1 MNKLTGLKDAQ
12 VIENR
17 KKYGSNKITGQK
29 KETFFSLLLETLQ
42 DPIIKILIIA
52 LLVKVIFLFR
62 DFDWFE
68 TLGILIAIF
77 LASFISTIS
86 EYGSEKAFEKLQ
98 EESSKIKA
106 KVIRNGQIK
115 SIAIDDI
122 VKDDIVLLESGDKI
136 PADGILI
143 KGNLVVDESSLTG
156 EMKEIYKDPQQ
167 DNLLYRGTVIFSKT
181 GYLKVTKVGNDT
193 YYGKVTKELTE
204 KKPDSPLKLR
214 LAKLAK
220 IISKVGYVGAFLGA
234 FSYLFSTIFIANN
247 FDIPK
252 ILSLIQDPAFIFDHL
267 LHALTLA
274 VTIIIVAVPEG
285 LPMMVTLVLSS
296 NMKRM
301 LKRNVLVRKLVGI
314 ETSGSLNMLFF
325 DKTGTITKGRP
336 EVTGFLSGDL
346 KLYKHKNELKKQRIY
361 PYLKISLICNNE
373 SKYDQDGNIVGGNL
387 TDKALLK
394 FMQNEK
400 VDTYQILDNE
410 YFDSSKKYAKTVISF
425 NKEELVLYKGATE
438 VLLAKCHFYYD
449 SNGNKRTLFNK
460 NKILDLLSSYASQGS
475 RILLLAIAS
484 GYDSKHLT
492 LLGFL
497 LIKDE
502 VREDASKT
510 IEEINKAGIRTI
522 MITGD
527 NKDTASAIAKEV
539 GLLNGLNDLILTSK
553 ELERL
558 NDQEIAKLLPN
569 LKVVAR
575 ALPTDKSRLVKIA
588 EEQGFVVGMTGDG
601 VNDAIA
607 LKKADVGFAMGSGTE
622 IAKEASDIV
631 LLDDS
636 ISSIAQAILFGRTIF
651 KSIRKFIVFQLS
663 LNICATLV
671 SVIGPIFGI
680 DNPITVMQMLWIN
693 MIMDTLAALAFSYE
707 APLPSYMEEAPKK
720 KEEDI
725 LNFYCI
731 SEILVSALYSSIL
744 CFCFLKLD
752 FFKNMFRVHED
763 NLYFMTGFFALFIFM
778 GIFNS
783 FNARTPR
790 LNLLA
795 NITKNKVFLIT
806 FISIILIQLYLIYFG
821 GNLFRTYGLTLK
833 ELEIIILL
841 ALSVILVDFI
851 RKIFFKFKK
860 LSLHV

>member
-325 DKTGTITKGRP
+325 DKTGTITKGKP

-410 YFDSSKKYAKTVISF
+410 YFDSSKKYTKTVIAF

-449 SNGNKRTLFNK
+449 SNGNKITLFNK

-601 VNDAIA
+601 VNDAVA

>member
-193 YYGKVTKELTE
+193 YYGKVTKELAE

-325 DKTGTITKGRP
+325 DKTGTITKGKP

-346 KLYKHKNELKKQRIY
+346 KLYKHKSELKKQRIY

-410 YFDSSKKYAKTVISF
+410 YFDSSKKYAKTVIAF

-449 SNGNKRTLFNK
+449 SNGNKITLFNK

-601 VNDAIA
+601 VNDAVA

>member
-1 MNKLTGLKDAQ
+1 
-12 VIENR
+12 
-17 KKYGSNKITGQK
+17 
-29 KETFFSLLLETLQ
+29 
-42 DPIIKILIIA
+42 
-52 LLVKVIFLFR
+52 
-62 DFDWFE
+62 
-68 TLGILIAIF
+68 
-77 LASFISTIS
+77 
-86 EYGSEKAFEKLQ
+86 
-98 EESSKIKA
+98 
-106 KVIRNGQIK
+106 
-115 SIAIDDI
+115 
-122 VKDDIVLLESGDKI
+122 
-136 PADGILI
+136 
-143 KGNLVVDESSLTG
+143 
-156 EMKEIYKDPQQ
+156 
-167 DNLLYRGTVIFSKT
+167 
-181 GYLKVTKVGNDT
+181 
-193 YYGKVTKELTE
+193 
-204 KKPDSPLKLR
+204 
-214 LAKLAK
+214 
-220 IISKVGYVGAFLGA
+220 
-234 FSYLFSTIFIANN
+234 
-247 FDIPK
+247 
-252 ILSLIQDPAFIFDHL
+252 
-267 LHALTLA
+267 
-274 VTIIIVAVPEG
+274 
-285 LPMMVTLVLSS
+285 
-296 NMKRM
+296 
-301 LKRNVLVRKLVGI
+301 
-314 ETSGSLNMLFF
+314 MLFF
-325 DKTGTITKGRP
+325 DKTGTITKGKP

-346 KLYKHKNELKKQRIY
+346 KLYKHKSELKKQRIY

-410 YFDSSKKYAKTVISF
+410 YFDSSKKYAKTVIAF

-601 VNDAIA
+601 VNDAVA

>member
-29 KETFFSLLLETLQ
+29 KVSFFSLLLETLQ

-234 FSYLFSTIFIANN
+234 FSYIFSTIFIANN

-325 DKTGTITKGRP
+325 DKTGTITKGKP

-346 KLYKHKNELKKQRIY
+346 KLYKHKSELKKQRIY

-410 YFDSSKKYAKTVISF
+410 YFDSSKKYAKTVIAF

-449 SNGNKRTLFNK
+449 SNGNKRTLFN
-460 NKILDLLSSYASQGS
+460 
-475 RILLLAIAS
+475 
-484 GYDSKHLT
+484 
-492 LLGFL
+492 
-497 LIKDE
+497 
-502 VREDASKT
+502 
-510 IEEINKAGIRTI
+510 
-522 MITGD
+522 
-527 NKDTASAIAKEV
+527 
-539 GLLNGLNDLILTSK
+539 
-553 ELERL
+553 
-558 NDQEIAKLLPN
+558 
-569 LKVVAR
+569 
-575 ALPTDKSRLVKIA
+575 
-588 EEQGFVVGMTGDG
+588 
-601 VNDAIA
+601 
-607 LKKADVGFAMGSGTE
+607 
-622 IAKEASDIV
+622 
-631 LLDDS
+631 
-636 ISSIAQAILFGRTIF
+636 
-651 KSIRKFIVFQLS
+651 
-663 LNICATLV
+663 
-671 SVIGPIFGI
+671 
-680 DNPITVMQMLWIN
+680 
-693 MIMDTLAALAFSYE
+693 
-707 APLPSYMEEAPKK
+707 
-720 KEEDI
+720 
-725 LNFYCI
+725 
-731 SEILVSALYSSIL
+731 
-744 CFCFLKLD
+744 
-752 FFKNMFRVHED
+752 
-763 NLYFMTGFFALFIFM
+763 
-778 GIFNS
+778 
-783 FNARTPR
+783 
-790 LNLLA
+790 
-795 NITKNKVFLIT
+795 
-806 FISIILIQLYLIYFG
+806 
-821 GNLFRTYGLTLK
+821 
-833 ELEIIILL
+833 
-841 ALSVILVDFI
+841 
-851 RKIFFKFKK
+851 
-860 LSLHV
+860 

>member
-325 DKTGTITKGRP
+325 DKTGTITKGKQ

-346 KLYKHKNELKKQRIY
+346 KLYKHKSELKKQRIY

-410 YFDSSKKYAKTVISF
+410 YFDSSKKYAKTVIAF

-449 SNGNKRTLFNK
+449 SNGNKITLFNK

-601 VNDAIA
+601 VNDAVA